1 MVQPMAFV
9 PVQPTGTKV
18 EDMAD
23 LHRYKN
29 RSQAG
34 KLLSQ
39 QLAHYAGR
47 SDAIVL
53 GLPRGGV
60 PVAYAV
66 ARALRLPLDILLVRK
81 LGMPGHEEYAMGAVG
96 SGGVRVLQAGVVEF
110 FQLAPGVI
118 EAVTERELAELSRRE
133 RSYRGERPPPRLGG
147 KVAILVD
154 DGLATGASMRA
165 AVEVVRRH
173 DPARIVVAVPVGAP
187 DGCEALAAE
196 VDELVC
202 PRQPPQFRAVSQWYR
217 EFDQTTDDEVHELL
231 ALAWCDA
238 GSAPQGAHASG

>member
-1 MVQPMAFV
+1 MA
-9 PVQPTGTKV
+9 
-18 EDMAD
+18 E

-39 QLAHYAGR
+39 PLAQYTDHA
-47 SDAIVL
+47 DAIVL

-96 SGGVRVLQAGVVEF
+96 SGGVRVLQPEVLQF
-110 FQLAPGVI
+110 FRVAPALV
-118 EAVTERELAELSRRE
+118 EAVTERELAELDRRE

-154 DGLATGASMRA
+154 DGLATGSSMRA
-165 AVEVVRRH
+165 AVEIARRH

-187 DGCEALAAE
+187 DGCDALAAE

-202 PRQPPQFRAVSQWYR
+202 PRQPAHFRAVSQWYR
-217 EFDQTTDDEVHELL
+217 EFGQTSDDEVHELL
-231 ALAWCDA
+231 ALAWSDVPA
-238 GSAPQGAHASG
+238 AASHARASG

>member
-1 MVQPMAFV
+1 MA
-9 PVQPTGTKV
+9 
-18 EDMAD
+18 A

-34 KLLSQ
+34 KLLSHA
-39 QLAHYAGR
+39 LAHYTDR

-96 SGGVRVLQAGVVEF
+96 SGGVRVLQPEVVEF

-118 EAVTERELAELSRRE
+118 EAVTERELAELERRE
-133 RSYRGERPPPRLGG
+133 HSYRGERHPPRLRG

-154 DGLATGASMRA
+154 DGLATGSSMRA
-165 AVEVVRRH
+165 AVEIARRH

-202 PRQPPQFRAVSQWYR
+202 PRQPLHFRAVSQWYR
-217 EFDQTTDDEVHELL
+217 EFDQTTDDEVQELL
-231 ALAWCDA
+231 ALAWSEA
-238 GSAPQGAHASG
+238 GMAPQGARASG